1 MKIQILIAFIYTAI
15 VNLLRKDLR
24 KNPVHHIFL
33 KEGEKESRNKL
44 SAESK
49 YKKNAEDAEDTR

>member
-1 MKIQILIAFIYTAI
+1 MIIQILKAFIYTAI

-24 KNPVHHIFL
+24 KKSCTPYFL
-33 KEGEKESRNKL
+33 KRGREESRNKL
-44 SAESK
+44 SAEGK

>member
-24 KNPVHHIFL
+24 KKSCTPYFL
-33 KEGEKESRNKL
+33 KRGREGIQNKL